1 MDTERER
8 ERDAEHPRLDVLCD
22 GADVW
27 ELPRAQVTRID
38 ELVYGF
44 GLERMYRDARKA
56 NLPLH

>member
-1 MDTERER
+1 MMGPT
-8 ERDAEHPRLDVLCD
+8 
-22 GADVW
+22 W